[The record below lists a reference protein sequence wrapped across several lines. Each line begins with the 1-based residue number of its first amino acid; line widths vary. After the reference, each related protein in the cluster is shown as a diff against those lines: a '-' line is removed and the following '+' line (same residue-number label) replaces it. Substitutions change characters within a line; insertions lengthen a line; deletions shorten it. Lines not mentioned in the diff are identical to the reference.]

1 MKYKKIAIIADDSPK
16 SQEAATRLKYLYD
29 FLNRDI
35 KPEKADLVV
44 VLGGDGTMLHSLHRL
59 MEYDIPVFGMNTGTI
74 GFLLNGYNEKEL
86 LERIETAEEA
96 SLHPLEMIATCVDG
110 TEHLKLAVNEI
121 SLLRETAQAAK
132 IKVSV
137 DKKVQLEEMI
147 CDGVI
152 VSTPAGSTAYNFS
165 ANGPVVPLNSNL
177 LALTPLSV
185 FRPRRWRGALLPANK
200 LISLEILETRK
211 RPVSAVADFHE
222 IRDVKEVHI
231 REERKYNMRI
241 LFDSHNSLHERIIKE
256 QFIL

>member
-16 SQEAATRLKYLYD
+16 AQETAARLKYLYD

-35 KPEKADLVV
+35 KPEKADCVV
-44 VLGGDGTMLHSLHRL
+44 VLGGDGFMLHSLHRL
-59 MEYDIPVFGMNTGTI
+59 MDYDIPVFGMNAGTI
-74 GFLLNGYNEKEL
+74 GFLLNSYNEKDL

-96 SLHPLEMIATCVDG
+96 TLHPLEMIATCVDG
-110 TEHLKLAVNEI
+110 TKHLKLAVNEI

-132 IKVSV
+132 IRVSV
-137 DKKVQLEEMI
+137 DNKVQLEEMI

-177 LALTPLSV
+177 LALTPISV
-185 FRPRRWRGALLPANK
+185 FRPRRWRGALLPSNK
-200 LISLEILETRK
+200 VISLDILEVAK
-211 RPVSAVADFHE
+211 RPVSAVADFYE
-222 IRDVKEVHI
+222 IRDVVEVHI
-231 REERKYNMRI
+231 REERKKTMRI